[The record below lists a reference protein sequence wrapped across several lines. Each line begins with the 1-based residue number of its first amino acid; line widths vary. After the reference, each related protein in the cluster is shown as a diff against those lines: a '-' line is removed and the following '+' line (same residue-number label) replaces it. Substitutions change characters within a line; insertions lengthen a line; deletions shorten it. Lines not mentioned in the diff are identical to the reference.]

1 MTVERATRRYF
12 ALLVPAML
20 VFMSSTLG
28 IVWADDTL
36 ALPAAAPYALT
47 VVPIA
52 ALLSTYWALWR
63 FITEIDEFLRLIQ
76 IKSIIIG
83 LIAVMMVI
91 TGWGLMEIYADA
103 PALGIFWLNPVFW
116 VAYAIAALIITKRD
130 GGVW

>member
-12 ALLVPAML
+12 VLLVPAML

-28 IVWADDTL
+28 IVWAEDNL
-36 ALPAAAPYALT
+36 ALPAAASYALT
-47 VVPIA
+47 IVPIA
-52 ALLSTYWALWR
+52 ALFSTYWALWR
-63 FITEIDEFLRLIQ
+63 FIAEIDEFLRLIQ

-83 LIAVMMVI
+83 LIVVMMVI

>member
-20 VFMSSTLG
+20 VFISSTLG

-36 ALPAAAPYALT
+36 TLPAAAPYVLT

-83 LIAVMMVI
+83 LIAVTMVI
-91 TGWGLMEIYADA
+91 TGWGLMELYADA
-103 PALGIFWLNPVFW
+103 PALGIFWLNPLFW

-130 GGVW
+130 GGVC

>member
-36 ALPAAAPYALT
+36 ALPSAAPYALT

-83 LIAVMMVI
+83 LMAVMMVI
-91 TGWGLMEIYADA
+91 TGWGLMELYADA
-103 PALGIFWLNPVFW
+103 PALGIFWLNPLFW

>member
-1 MTVERATRRYF
+1 M
-12 ALLVPAML
+12 LLVPAMI
-20 VFMSSTLG
+20 VFIASTLG
-28 IVWADDTL
+28 IVWAEDNL
-36 ALPAAAPYALT
+36 ALPAAAFYALT
-47 VVPIA
+47 MVPIA

-63 FITEIDEFLRLIQ
+63 FITEIDEFLRMIQ

-83 LIAVMMVI
+83 LIAVMVVI

>member
-12 ALLVPAML
+12 VLLVPAML

-28 IVWADDTL
+28 IVWAEDNL
-36 ALPAAAPYALT
+36 ALPMAASFALT
-47 VVPIA
+47 VIPIA
-52 ALLSTYWALWR
+52 ALFSTYWALWR

-76 IKSIIIG
+76 VKSIIIG
-83 LIAVMMVI
+83 LIVVMMVI